1 MDSQYI
7 SGDYMLNL
15 QILDQPLLKQNLS
28 KIKYGNVYFSK
39 CEI

>member
-7 SGDYMLNL
+7 SSDYMLDL

-28 KIKYGNVYFSK
+28 KFKYGNVYFLK